1 MANYIKIENEGNVYY
16 LKVSEIKTISL
27 IDDRSIRIGF
37 KTDIN
42 SNWTF
47 RYNTKEE
54 AEQVIQTIIEAEN
67 GTVVICEKDIKKAT
81 LENLVK
87 AISKITNNGEID
99 DKSLD
104 RFDNLLNDK

>member
-1 MANYIKIENEGNVYY
+1 MANYIKIEYSDQFYY
-16 LKVSEIKTISL
+16 IKLEEIVAVILYDVSTV
-27 IDDRSIRIGF
+27 RIRLRHSHNDF
-37 KTDIN
+37 
-42 SNWTF
+42 TF
-47 RYNTKEE
+47 SFDEKEE
-54 AEQVIQTIIEAEN
+54 AEQVVSIILEAEN
-67 GTVVICEKDIKKAT
+67 GQIAICEKDIKKAT